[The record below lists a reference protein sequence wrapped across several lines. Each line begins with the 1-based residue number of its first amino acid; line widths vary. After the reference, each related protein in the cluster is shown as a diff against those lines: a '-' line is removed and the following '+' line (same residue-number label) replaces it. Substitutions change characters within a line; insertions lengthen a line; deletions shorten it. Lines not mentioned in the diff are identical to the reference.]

1 MNTDCE
7 STTLNPEGGDGE
19 PRTTSGERPA
29 AVEGSHDAKADPTP
43 FRMMAPSAPE
53 EDEWKEAMLRVS
65 TGERRL
71 SIEMVLVG
79 FFGFPILAVIL
90 FFAALASPA
99 PQSMVFVCT
108 AALALT
114 FVVLL
119 AKRKFS
125 LALGGI
131 AGIVAFVL
139 FLLGHCGLL

>member
-1 MNTDCE
+1 VNADRE
-7 STTLNPEGGDGE
+7 STNVTPEFGGGV
-19 PRTTSGERPA
+19 PRATADERPA
-29 AVEGSHDAKADPTP
+29 AVEGPSETTTAAAPVRPQDIAD
-43 FRMMAPSAPE
+43 E
-53 EDEWKEAMLRVS
+53 EWEAAVLGVS
-65 TGERRL
+65 PDKRRL
-71 SIEMVLVG
+71 SLETALVG